1 MGKTI
6 YNTFLIIIMNILNL
20 NFDQSYLVDTLCF
33 GGRGLGQAPV
43 DVTKIFCTSYD
54 RVSPFV
60 ITLLMAFFEA
70 CVCLVMKPLF
80 LSNLCVE

>member
-1 MGKTI
+1 M

-20 NFDQSYLVDTLCF
+20 NFDQSYLVDTVFWGKGSRPSSC
-33 GGRGLGQAPV
+33 RRNK
-43 DVTKIFCTSYD
+43 DFCTSYD